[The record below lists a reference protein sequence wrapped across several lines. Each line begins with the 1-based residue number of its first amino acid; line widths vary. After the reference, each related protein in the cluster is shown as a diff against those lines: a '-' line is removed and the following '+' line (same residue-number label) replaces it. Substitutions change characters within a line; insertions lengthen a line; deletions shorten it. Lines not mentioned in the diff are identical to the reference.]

1 MSWSGASLN
10 LKMTFH
16 AGWPCATLITIIFFN
31 TLSILISYRQCPV
44 RACVSLLS
52 SCLGLPL
59 VSLRSIYLHLRVS
72 LSSLFSRLF
81 VAAND
86 IFRCQIL
93 PPFNEPF
100 QYSFFSFR
108 QIIIVTFLF
117 FSFAHFFFFS
127 PLFSFVLSPS
137 SVSLF
142 FCCLT
147 RSVKLQMRY

>member
-59 VSLRSIYLHLRVS
+59 VSLRSIYLHLRVF

-93 PPFNEPF
+93 PPFNEP
-100 QYSFFSFR
+100 SSTRFSHSR
-108 QIIIVTFLF
+108 QTIIVTFLF
-117 FSFAHFFFFS
+117 FLSRT
-127 PLFSFVLSPS
+127 FSFFLLCSLSFFLPPL
-137 SVSLF
+137 SLF
-142 FCCLT
+142 F
-147 RSVKLQMRY
+147 SVV